1 MCYTIWWGE
10 KVKHTYSWQSCPICG
25 NPKAY
30 RVRDDTK
37 AERFPVYCKRC
48 KQESL
53 ITIAPKSRI
62 MSF

>member
-1 MCYTIWWGE
+1 M
-10 KVKHTYSWQSCPICG
+10 KHTYSWQSCPICG

-48 KQESL
+48 KRESL